1 VMRVLPRIN
10 EDVNEEWISDKT
22 RHQVDGLRVQRLDQP
37 YVRDG
42 GRLRPASWSE
52 AFRVIAAKLGATK
65 GERIG
70 AVAGD
75 LAAVEE
81 MYALK
86 DLLARL
92 GSANLDCRQDGTALD
107 PKWGRASYL
116 FNATIAGIDD
126 ADGLM
131 IIGANP
137 RKEAPVLNARIR
149 KRWRAGGLKIG
160 VIGERAD
167 LTYDYTYL
175 GAGTDTLAGF
185 MDHAPASL
193 QRQIWLVGQG
203 ALARPDGAAVLS
215 AVAKAAV
222 STGALADG
230 WNGFSV
236 LHTAAAR
243 VGGLDIGF
251 VPGAGGTTAAA
262 MADGGVDVLF
272 LLGADEIDV
281 ESRAFV
287 IYIGTHGDRGAQRA
301 DVILPGAA
309 YTEKSGIYVNTEGRV
324 QMAGRA
330 AFPPGDAREDWAI
343 LRALSDVAGAKL
355 PYDSLSQL
363 RGALFGAF
371 PHLQRLDTIAPGD
384 AEDIRKLAA
393 LGGAMDKAPF
403 ISPIE
408 DFYLTNPI
416 ARASAVMAE
425 CSALAERAT
434 ATAAE

>member
-1 VMRVLPRIN
+1 MKR
-10 EDVNEEWISDKT
+10 
-22 RHQVDGLRVQRLDQP
+22 
-37 YVRDG
+37 
-42 GRLRPASWSE
+42 
-52 AFRVIAAKLGATK
+52 
-65 GERIG
+65 ERIG
-70 AVAGD
+70 AIAGD
-75 LAAVEE
+75 LAAVED
-81 MYALK
+81 MFALK
-86 DLLARL
+86 DLLVRL
-92 GSANLDCRQDGTALD
+92 GSPNFDCRQDGAALD
-107 PKWGRASYL
+107 PRWGRASYI
-116 FNATIAGIDD
+116 FNPSIPGIDE

-149 KRWRAGGLKIG
+149 KRWRTRGLKIG

-167 LTYDYTYL
+167 LTYDYAYL
-175 GAGTDTLAGF
+175 GAGSETLARFANHGQ
-185 MDHAPASL
+185 ASL
-193 QRQIWLVGQG
+193 ARQIWLIGQG

-222 STGALADG
+222 STGALVDG

-251 VPGAGGTTAAA
+251 VPGEGGLRAAE
-262 MADGGVDVLF
+262 MAHGGVDVLF

-287 IYIGTHGDRGAQRA
+287 VYIGTHGDRGAQRA

-309 YTEKSGIYVNTEGRV
+309 YTEKSAIYVNTEGRV
-324 QMAGRA
+324 QMADRA

-343 LRALSDVAGAKL
+343 FRALSEVAGAKL
-355 PYDSLSQL
+355 PYDSLAQL
-363 RGALFGAF
+363 RAALFKNF
-371 PHLQRLDTIAPGD
+371 PHLQRIGKIVPANPD
-384 AEDIRKLAA
+384 DIRKLATQ
-393 LGGAMDKAPF
+393 GGAMAQAPF
-403 ISPIE
+403 RPPIE

-416 ARASAVMAE
+416 ARASAVMAD
-425 CSALAERAT
+425 CSAIAERAA